1 MKVKTWHQIHK
12 YLAIFAGLFLL
23 AWTVSGIVMMLPMAW
38 FEPTPI
44 PTPERIDYSGAM
56 ISPAVA
62 VERLEDKLGTP
73 VEVIT
78 LELKTIQGRPVY
90 DIIAANVGSKL
101 IDAMTGAPYQV
112 TQKVAEQIA
121 RGAVASQAE
130 IQSTVGIKEHNI
142 SYPFG
147 PLPVFRIVFADR
159 PGVYYYVT
167 TQDGVISQSNWLT
180 RVRSAVVNLHTF
192 EPLMLLTDKTGVR
205 QGLLVVTAA
214 AGVLVALTGYYI
226 AILPALRRRQ
236 RKMNGS
242 KVINIE
248 GEETT

>member
-23 AWTVSGIVMMLPMAW
+23 AWTVSGIVMMLPVEW
-38 FEPTPI
+38 FEPTAMT
-44 PTPERIDYSGAM
+44 TPERIDYSGAM

-62 VERLEDKLGTP
+62 VERLEEKLGAP

-78 LELKTIQGRPVY
+78 LELKTIQGRPIY

-101 IDAMTGAPYQV
+101 IDATTGAPFQV

-121 RGAVASQAE
+121 REAIASQAE
-130 IQSTVGIKEHNI
+130 IQSTVRIKEHNI

-147 PLPVFRIVFADR
+147 PLPVFRIAFSDR
-159 PGVYYYVT
+159 PGMYYYVT

-180 RVRSAVVNLHTF
+180 RVRSAVVSLHTF
-192 EPLMLLTDKTGVR
+192 EPVQLLTDKTGVR

-214 AGVLVALTGYYI
+214 VGVLVALTGYYI
-226 AILPALRRRQ
+226 AILPAMRRRQ
-236 RKMNGS
+236 RKAS
-242 KVINIE
+242 VPKVQNTE
-248 GEETT
+248 GEEN